1 MSRKKM
7 PIPDGFPRR
16 LHELRNQKN
25 LSQTQLAQQVGL
37 HYTHLGRYERGEAR
51 PTADALKRLADALG
65 VTGDYLLEGST
76 QDVARARFEDR
87 ELLIQFQKV
96 EKLPQEDKELV
107 KKILDAFLVKKQLED
122 LLRRAPA

>member
-1 MSRKKM
+1 MSRKKL

-16 LHELRNQKN
+16 LHDLRHQKN
-25 LSQTQLAQQVGL
+25 LSQTDLAQQVGL

-65 VTGDYLLEGST
+65 VTGDYLLEGAT
-76 QDVARARFEDR
+76 DDVARARFEDR
-87 ELLIQFQKV
+87 ELLLQFQRV
-96 EKLPQEDKELV
+96 EKLPREDKELV

>member
-1 MSRKKM
+1 MSRKKL

-16 LHELRNQKN
+16 LNELRLQKH
-25 LSQTQLAQQVGL
+25 LSQSDLAQMVGL

-76 QDVARARFEDR
+76 EEVARARFEDR
-87 ELLIQFQKV
+87 ELLLQFQKV

-122 LLRRAPA
+122 LVRRPSV